1 MHDYG
6 QQLTL
11 EVLGAA
17 KSEAKSPLSDGSR
30 TDLSLVKKPVA
41 TLLAKT
47 DDQGRLL
54 GIPVVT
60 FFQTGGFPL
69 ASGETLLITSTYNNP
84 TGRLLHNGAMGIV
97 VGYFV
102 PADPAS
108 LNSLRHTASRPPLQ
122 HHMSHD

>member
-11 EVLGAA
+11 EVLGVA
-17 KSEAKSPLSDGSR
+17 KSEAKNPLSDGSR

-84 TGRLLHNGAMGIV
+84 TGKLLPNGAIGIV
-97 VGYFV
+97 VGYFF
-102 PADPAS
+102 PQDATA
-108 LNSLRHTASRPPLQ
+108 LNSLRHPARPPFQ